1 VDVCAPLTQDP
12 GKVIAA
18 FHKVKICGESNFV
31 NSIRVAQLVLR
42 HRQKTGKTQEQRII
56 LFVGSPVTSE
66 KLELEEL
73 GKQLRKFSIAID
85 IISFGEPNVA
95 LNEEK
100 LDALY
105 RAANNKDQTG
115 KDNSHL
121 VPIPSGNLT
130 EVLSQL
136 TGVQPGSVASME
148 LDPELAW
155 ALQLSTQ
162 TYEQENKPPGER
174 GAQPAAATTDVV
186 MPDAG
191 GEEDPEL
198 LEAIRMSLMSTQ
210 APTTTTTTQQPATTD
225 QSQSHEDDELLRAI
239 ELSQQPQVAENHPEE
254 KPIEPKTEA
263 TTTSTEKTES
273 STQAA
278 TQDPTH
284 MDLDFGALDPSVLES
299 IVMNLPDVDI
309 NDPVIQQFLK
319 NYKEDKEK
327 K

>member
-1 VDVCAPLTQDP
+1 MD
-12 GKVIAA
+12 
-18 FHKVKICGESNFV
+18 
-31 NSIRVAQLVLR
+31 
-42 HRQKTGKTQEQRII
+42 
-56 LFVGSPVTSE
+56 
-66 KLELEEL
+66 
-73 GKQLRKFSIAID
+73 
-85 IISFGEPNVA
+85 
-95 LNEEK
+95 
-100 LDALY
+100 
-105 RAANNKDQTG
+105 
-115 KDNSHL
+115 
-121 VPIPSGNLT
+121 
-130 EVLSQL
+130 
-136 TGVQPGSVASME
+136 

-174 GAQPAAATTDVV
+174 VAQPAAATADVV
-186 MPDAG
+186 MPDVG
-191 GEEDPEL
+191 GEDDPEL